1 MPYIPPFVVEKILVP
16 SFLTVFFVVGVVGL
30 ALGIGLIFHSEK
42 VFRFFEV
49 MNRWV
54 SFRRAFKPMEIS
66 RESWPAVRRYR
77 QWLAAAI
84 IGGAGYTLYIFLNY
98 VDVERLA
105 TIFGSKS
112 GLPLPFLAWIARSIE
127 WFLVLG
133 NLIALAVGVMLW
145 FFPDSLALMEK
156 KSAHWISTRSM
167 AKGAG
172 RPHYLL
178 DNWAAASPRIA
189 GMLIFALAAVEV
201 TYVGSILFR

>member
-16 SFLTVFFVVGVVGL
+16 SFLTVFFVVGVLGL
-30 ALGIGLIFHSEK
+30 ALGIGLIVHSEK
-42 VFRFFEV
+42 MSRFFDV

-54 SFRRAFKPMEIS
+54 SLRRALRPMEVS
-66 RESWPAVRRYR
+66 RDSWPALLRYR

-84 IGGAGYTLYIFLNY
+84 VAGAGYTLYILLNS

-105 TIFGSKS
+105 MILGTKS
-112 GLPLPFLAWIARSIE
+112 GLPLAFIAWIAHSVE

-133 NLIALAVGVMLW
+133 NLVALAVGVMFW
-145 FFPDSLALMEK
+145 FFPDALAVMEK

-167 AKGAG
+167 AKEAG
-172 RPHYLL
+172 RPHYGL

-201 TYVGSILFR
+201 TYVGSMLFR